1 MTKIFLALY
10 LDLQDVVDISSLKIF
25 LKKSE
30 QKKSDEKL
38 DKKIAGSNFIPT
50 GNVLKRKK
58 CESETK
64 NETKN

>member
-1 MTKIFLALY
+1 MTKIFLASY

-38 DKKIAGSNFIPT
+38 DKKIAGSISIPT

-64 NETKN
+64 N

>member
-25 LKKSE
+25 LEKSE
-30 QKKSDEKL
+30 QKKSDKKL
-38 DKKIAGSNFIPT
+38 DKKIASSDLIPT

-64 NETKN
+64 N